1 MRCLQWQDATSG
13 HLEAWRVLSHAPKVV
28 HLRHGLAQLAMLGQV
43 MEKQIR
49 AAQLYSVRPKVPV
62 EMPQL
67 CFTLTFSHPCT
78 A

>member
-49 AAQLYSVRPKVPV
+49 AAQL
-62 EMPQL
+62 
-67 CFTLTFSHPCT
+67 
-78 A
+78 